1 VTLTRPNAGVDDE
14 ARGREIRAALARPD
28 FYPDRPSSVE
38 ERETHISWVFL
49 AGDRAYKLKKPV
61 VMDFLDY
68 GTAQRRRHMCR
79 EEVRLNRRLAPDIY
93 LGVRGVAPTAAGY
106 ELTDDRDPRAVEFVV
121 EMRRYDER
129 QTLAAA
135 VERESL
141 TPDVATAVGRRI
153 AAFHAQAPPVDSQ
166 AIAAAN
172 DRRFERNLHE
182 LFQCL
187 DGAAE
192 TGRVLALERFA
203 HAFIQANADTFR
215 ARAVGGLVREGHGDM
230 RAEHVLINGEVRIV
244 DCVEFDRELRE
255 LDVSDDLAFL
265 IADLAARGAAPFGE
279 LIVAAYRAAG
289 GDPGDAALIAFHAV
303 YRALVRSKVAL
314 LTAAQHADGCDEHRR
329 ARTAGLA
336 LIGVAERFAWRARLP
351 LTIVICGVP
360 ASGKSVLADAL
371 ADASGL
377 PRLSSDLLRKQ
388 LAGVPA
394 EQRAP
399 KATYGAEWNARTYAE
414 LGRRAADQTVQAG
427 GAVIDATFRHRAD
440 REAFRSS
447 FASSSLLFVECLA
460 PRPVLCERAAAR
472 QRDHRRVS
480 DADLSV
486 VIREQAAW
494 DRLDEVA
501 ADAHL
506 SLRTDRPV
514 AEIVAD
520 VMALLDRRLARRSDP
535 ARSR

>member
-1 VTLTRPNAGVDDE
+1 VTLTRPNAGVDNE
-14 ARGREIRAALARPD
+14 ARGQEIRAALARPD
-28 FYPDRPSSVE
+28 FYPDRPRSVE

-61 VMDFLDY
+61 VMEFLDY
-68 GTAQRRRHMCR
+68 GTAERRRHMCR
-79 EEVRLNRRLAPDIY
+79 EEVRLNRRLAPHIY
-93 LGVRGVAPTAAGY
+93 IGVRGVAPTAAGY

-153 AAFHAQAPPVDSQ
+153 AAFHAQAPAVDSQ
-166 AIAAAN
+166 AIAVAN

-314 LTAAQHADGCDEHRR
+314 LTAAQHADGCDEQRR
-329 ARTAGLA
+329 ARAAGLA

-351 LTIVICGVP
+351 LTLVLCGVP

-494 DRLDEVA
+494 DPLDEVA

-535 ARSR
+535 AGSR